1 MIMEKTQTEL
11 RVLILEDVPS
21 DAELMQHALRRAG
34 IAFVAQRVDTREAF
48 VQALEAFRPDIVLAD
63 YRLPAFDGGE
73 ALQIV
78 RSAHPEV
85 PLVIVTGALGDE
97 AAIELLKGGARDYVL
112 KDNLAR
118 LSPVIQRAL
127 SEEQSVRARKAAERA
142 LRDSEEKFRTMAGAA
157 RDAIMMMDDQ
167 GRIVFW
173 NEAAER
179 IFGFPEVQALGKLL
193 HELIVPERLR
203 AQAAAGLA
211 RLCEPKGAM
220 LGHTEELPAL
230 RSDGTEFLAEHA
242 ISVTQIGGKWHA
254 IGIVRDVTERREV
267 QRKLEEQLDEL
278 KRFQNVTVGRE
289 LRMQELVEENRRLKA
304 QIEKLQGGS

>member
-1 MIMEKTQTEL
+1 MEKMQTEL

-21 DAELMQHALRRAG
+21 DAELMQHELRRSG

-63 YRLPAFDGGE
+63 YWLPAFDGRE

-78 RSAHPEV
+78 RSAHPDV
-85 PLVIVTGALGDE
+85 PVIIVTGALGDE
-97 AAIELLKGGARDYVL
+97 AVIELLKGGARDYIL

-142 LRDSEEKFRTMAGAA
+142 LRDSEERFRTMAGAA

-173 NEAAER
+173 NEAAAR

-203 AQAAAGLA
+203 AQAAAALA
-211 RLCEPKGAM
+211 RLCETKGGAM
-220 LGHTEELPAL
+220 LGHTVELPAL
-230 RSDGTEFLAEHA
+230 RRDGTEFLVEHA
-242 ISVTQIGGKWHA
+242 ISITQIGGKWHA
-254 IGIVRDVTERREV
+254 IGIVRDVTERREA
-267 QRKLEEQLDEL
+267 QLKLEEQLDEL

-304 QIEKLQGGS
+304 QLEKLQGGG